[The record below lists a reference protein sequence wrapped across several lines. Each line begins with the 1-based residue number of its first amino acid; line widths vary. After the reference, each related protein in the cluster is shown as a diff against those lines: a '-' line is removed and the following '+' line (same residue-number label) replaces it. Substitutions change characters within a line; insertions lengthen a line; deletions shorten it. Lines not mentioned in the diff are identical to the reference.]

1 MSPEL
6 DDALCRAHPAM
17 FALRHDAKAGAP
29 IFWGF
34 ECGDGWYGLISSLCE
49 LISWP
54 HAQAMRKYEEL
65 RQALGRAQYEGGPVV
80 TESEV
85 EQARK
90 AMQAAAHA
98 LPRVHQVKEKFGGLR
113 IHLGRED
120 QRIASL
126 VSFAEYHST
135 KVCEKCGA
143 PGSLRTDG
151 WLQTLCDRHEAERS
165 K

>member
-90 AMQAAAHA
+90 AMH
-98 LPRVHQVKEKFGGLR
+98 LSIPRKPQLLQPLR
-113 IHLGRED
+113 GPRPK
-120 QRIASL
+120 S
-126 VSFAEYHST
+126 
-135 KVCEKCGA
+135 
-143 PGSLRTDG
+143 
-151 WLQTLCDRHEAERS
+151 
-165 K
+165 